1 VHVSA
6 NGGTLPY
13 SGTGDF
19 AGVAAGSSSYTVS
32 DANGCTTTRT
42 ISVANGTLTPPAKP
56 GPISSSADATGLCGG
71 GNFDYSI
78 AAVTNATAY
87 NWTPPTGGSIN
98 ATTTDGTGITL
109 AVPAGFTTGTLS
121 VTASNVCGSS
131 VAVSKTLSA
140 VPAKPGAIS
149 GPSNV
154 TPSQSGLVYSVP
166 AVSGLTYKWTVPSGA
181 KVTSGQNTATATVT
195 WGTASGKI
203 SVKAING
210 CGAST
215 LVSLSIAVSSK
226 TLATTPSAL
235 AFDTICVNSLSTP
248 KSFTL
253 SGTGLNGSNVVVGP
267 APGFKVSLA
276 SAGTYADSLVITGYG
291 TSINQAIYVKFN
303 PSTEGRNDDSIV
315 ISGGGAPSAAINV
328 SGVAIDSRPSLS
340 ALIDDITCS
349 GANNGSIDLS
359 LVGGI
364 GPFSYRW
371 KGTGTFDHTQ
381 EDISGLTAS
390 SYTITVTAY
399 GGCKTSATYS
409 ITQPDRLVI
418 NMTADSM
425 ICKGGTTTV
434 HVSATGGTLPYT
446 GVGDFAGVSAG
457 TSTYAISDANG
468 CTTTK
473 SIAVANGTGT
483 TPAKPAGISGPAD
496 ATGVCGGG
504 DFGYAIAPVSSA
516 TSYTWTVPSGCS
528 ITQISSDE
536 TNITLQVPSGFTS
549 GTLSVTASNTCG
561 TSNAAADAVNSLPAR
576 PGPVTGPATVTANQ
590 TGTVYSVPA
599 TDGLTYKWTLPAGA
613 VIVSGAN
620 TNAITVNW
628 KTTGGNVTCKAVNGC
643 GNSTASILSV
653 TLTSALQ
660 SAPGSGGD
668 ALSVALPLIT
678 SIMPNPAKTV
688 AYITFNATKEQKYS
702 LEITS
707 LSGKLLQ
714 HKDGIAY
721 NGQNKV
727 SLDVHNYANGVYIVT
742 LINDKGERQ
751 TMKLV
756 KE

>member
-1 VHVSA
+1 
-6 NGGTLPY
+6 
-13 SGTGDF
+13 
-19 AGVAAGSSSYTVS
+19 
-32 DANGCTTTRT
+32 
-42 ISVANGTLTPPAKP
+42 
-56 GPISSSADATGLCGG
+56 
-71 GNFDYSI
+71 
-78 AAVTNATAY
+78 
-87 NWTPPTGGSIN
+87 
-98 ATTTDGTGITL
+98 
-109 AVPAGFTTGTLS
+109 
-121 VTASNVCGSS
+121 
-131 VAVSKTLSA
+131 
-140 VPAKPGAIS
+140 
-149 GPSNV
+149 
-154 TPSQSGLVYSVP
+154 
-166 AVSGLTYKWTVPSGA
+166 
-181 KVTSGQNTATATVT
+181 
-195 WGTASGKI
+195 
-203 SVKAING
+203 
-210 CGAST
+210 
-215 LVSLSIAVSSK
+215 
-226 TLATTPSAL
+226 
-235 AFDTICVNSLSTP
+235 
-248 KSFTL
+248 
-253 SGTGLNGSNVVVGP
+253 
-267 APGFKVSLA
+267 
-276 SAGTYADSLVITGYG
+276 
-291 TSINQAIYVKFN
+291 
-303 PSTEGRNDDSIV
+303 
-315 ISGGGAPSAAINV
+315 
-328 SGVAIDSRPSLS
+328 
-340 ALIDDITCS
+340 
-349 GANNGSIDLS
+349 
-359 LVGGI
+359 
-364 GPFSYRW
+364 
-371 KGTGTFDHTQ
+371 
-381 EDISGLTAS
+381 
-390 SYTITVTAY
+390 
-399 GGCKTSATYS
+399 
-409 ITQPDRLVI
+409 
-418 NMTADSM
+418 M

-468 CTTTK
+468 CTATK